1 MSRRRID
8 SCRPGIRL
16 HGAVHGFSNP
26 NNNDSV
32 HGIVY
37 DKKADQRS
45 WKAMQDFFDET
56 FAK

>member
-1 MSRRRID
+1 
-8 SCRPGIRL
+8 
-16 HGAVHGFSNP
+16 
-26 NNNDSV
+26 
-32 HGIVY
+32 VY

>member
-1 MSRRRID
+1 
-8 SCRPGIRL
+8 
-16 HGAVHGFSNP
+16 VHGFSNP

>member
-1 MSRRRID
+1 
-8 SCRPGIRL
+8 
-16 HGAVHGFSNP
+16 VHGFSNP
-26 NNNDSV
+26 NNNDPS
-32 HGIVY
+32 HGVVY